1 MKKIDENELRRIIR
15 NSVHKMLQESL
26 EDYGGDISSYI
37 SVIDRY
43 RKMINDGEI
52 RYLSNEQKDELSD
65 SLNHLMSSN
74 VDDYRISRWISIGN
88 QLLSDNFKK
97 YRDNVNDSKEDID
110 MNDSFSLISDYIHRV
125 DNGELVE
132 LSDSDEMALKDA
144 IEKIKSSKIGDNGV
158 KYSWIRQAESLL
170 NGEYFDKK
178 NFNDSRSLDDLV
190 GESLR
195 FVLKNRGLI

>member
-1 MKKIDENELRRIIR
+1 MKRIDENELRRIIR
-15 NSVHKMLQESL
+15 NSVHRMLQESL

-88 QLLSDNFKK
+88 QLLSDNFKR
-97 YRDNVNDSKEDID
+97 YRDNVNDSKEDND

-195 FVLKNRGLI
+195 YVLKNRGLI

>member
-1 MKKIDENELRRIIR
+1 MKRIDENELRRIIR
-15 NSVHKMLQESL
+15 NSVHRMLQESL

-43 RKMINDGEI
+43 RKMINDGEV

-88 QLLSDNFKK
+88 QLLSDNFKR
-97 YRDNVNDSKEDID
+97 YRDNVNDSKEDND

-132 LSDSDEMALKDA
+132 LSDSDEMALTDA

-195 FVLKNRGLI
+195 YVLKNRGLI

>member
-1 MKKIDENELRRIIR
+1 MKRIDENELRRIIR
-15 NSVHKMLQESL
+15 NSVHNMLQESL

-52 RYLSNEQKDELSD
+52 RYLSNEQKNELSD

-88 QLLSDNFKK
+88 QLLSDNFKR

>member
-1 MKKIDENELRRIIR
+1 MKRIDENELRRIIR
-15 NSVHKMLQESL
+15 NSVHRMLQESL

-43 RKMINDGEI
+43 RKMINDGEV

-88 QLLSDNFKK
+88 QLLSDNFKR
-97 YRDNVNDSKEDID
+97 YRDNVNDSKEDND

-195 FVLKNRGLI
+195 YVLKNRGLI

>member
-1 MKKIDENELRRIIR
+1 
-15 NSVHKMLQESL
+15 MLQESL

-52 RYLSNEQKDELSD
+52 RYLSSEQKDELSD

-88 QLLSDNFKK
+88 QLLSDNFNR
-97 YRDNVNDSKEDID
+97 YRDNVNDSKEDND